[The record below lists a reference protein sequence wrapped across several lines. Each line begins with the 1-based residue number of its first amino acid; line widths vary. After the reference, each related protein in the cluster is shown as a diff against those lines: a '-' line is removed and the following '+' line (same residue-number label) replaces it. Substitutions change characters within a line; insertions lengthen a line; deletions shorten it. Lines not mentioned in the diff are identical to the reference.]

1 MLRFVAAARHHEI
14 RIPRAAFGTAQQPH
28 PAIVDGGRDRLGGGG
43 PSKAGNGR
51 PHLSRER
58 HLPSQPLSPRH
69 HEDAAQLYLRSG
81 VTISAA
87 TATIK

>member
-1 MLRFVAAARHHEI
+1 MEDVTAWVA
-14 RIPRAAFGTAQQPH
+14 
-28 PAIVDGGRDRLGGGG
+28 VDQVR
-43 PSKAGNGR
+43 PEMAG

-87 TATIK
+87 TPTIK

>member
-1 MLRFVAAARHHEI
+1 MAAPDWQSELADIILQLWMEDVTAWVA
-14 RIPRAAFGTAQQPH
+14 
-28 PAIVDGGRDRLGGGG
+28 VDQVR
-43 PSKAGNGR
+43 PEMAG

-58 HLPSQPLSPRH
+58 HLPSQPLSLRH

-87 TATIK
+87 TVTIK